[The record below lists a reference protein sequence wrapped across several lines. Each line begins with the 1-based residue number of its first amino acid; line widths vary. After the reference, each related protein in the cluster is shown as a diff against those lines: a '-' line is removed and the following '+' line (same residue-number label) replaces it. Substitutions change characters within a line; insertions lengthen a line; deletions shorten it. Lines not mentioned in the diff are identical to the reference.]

1 MANLTGQILAD
12 RFRVLRMLGRGGM
25 GHVYEVELLELP
37 KRFAIKV
44 LIAKL
49 ANDKDALL
57 RFRRE
62 AELIAR
68 LNHPNLVEI
77 LDWYSLPDGT
87 HFYVMEVLNGDD
99 LSRRLKTSGPLSM
112 SDVATLA
119 KQCFSGLLEAHRQG
133 AVHRDIKPANVFLTE
148 GVSGLHIKIID
159 FGLARARDMA
169 AITIYTQPLLIGTP
183 AYMSPEQILG
193 TGPVDETA
201 DTWAMAVLLYEAA
214 SGVKPFQGRY
224 PDLITVIGKKQPV
237 SLRVHRPEAPA
248 AFADALAAALSPDKD
263 TRLRSTAELAARVAA
278 ALDPDA
284 QAVAAPVSIADESGP
299 RQSPAVMPAAI
310 DTPSTAPTKNE
321 RVARVSPVTSRKKS
335 ARPANLRRFLL
346 AGGGVLAFALAVTI
360 GFMAGGDDS
369 KAKSKTPDSFMERWV
384 ADGERD
390 WGGNNYLDTYRPQKK
405 VVEEKPLIEIN
416 EEPSVDPVSKRPRA
430 PTKPRNSL
438 AEAAEEERQ
447 RDTILL
453 YARTST
459 KLAQL
464 ENARGMRAASSY
476 RRELDRIS
484 RKDLGRNQ
492 AYASR
497 QRPKLT
503 RLFERVEAELKRDVV
518 ASTSGSG
525 NASSK
530 EAKDKESQDKT
541 VRLYDTTAI
550 LIQKLKKSHGRVVA
564 APFRTSLD
572 TVSRTKLRGDSEYAK
587 EHRYKLLLLFD
598 KVMLKKETPPK
609 PASKP
614 TPGSIDVK
622 DPFAD

>member
-87 HFYVMEVLNGDD
+87 HFYVMEVLKGDD
-99 LSRRLKTSGPLSM
+99 LSTRLKKSGPLSM
-112 SDVATLA
+112 SEVAPLA
-119 KQCFSGLLEAHRQG
+119 EQCFSGLLEAHRQG

-214 SGVKPFQGRY
+214 CGVKPFQGRY

-237 SLRVHRPEAPA
+237 SLRDHRPEAPA
-248 AFADALAAALSPDKD
+248 AFADALAAALSPDKE

-278 ALDPDA
+278 ALDSNA
-284 QAVAAPVSIADESGP
+284 QAAAAPVSIADESGP
-299 RQSPAVMPAAI
+299 RQSPAVMPPAI

-321 RVARVSPVTSRKKS
+321 RVARESPVTSRKKS
-335 ARPANLRRFLL
+335 ATPADLKRFLL

-360 GFMAGGDDS
+360 GFMAGGDNS
-369 KAKSKTPDSFMERWV
+369 KAKSKTEDSFMERWV

-390 WGGNNYLDTYRPQKK
+390 WGGNDYLDKYEPKK
-405 VVEEKPLIEIN
+405 RVVEEKPPVEIY
-416 EEPSVDPVSKRPRA
+416 EEPSIDPVR
-430 PTKPRNSL
+430 KPRKPRSSI
-438 AEAAEEERQ
+438 AEEAQKERQ

-484 RKDLGRNQ
+484 RTRLRTNQ
-492 AYASR
+492 AYASV

-503 RLFERVEAELKRDVV
+503 SLFERVEKRLKSDEGTGT
-518 ASTSGSG
+518 AS
-525 NASSK
+525 
-530 EAKDKESQDKT
+530 AKTNDKERQAAAIK
-541 VRLYDTTAI
+541 LYDTTAI
-550 LIQKLKKSHGRVVA
+550 RIQKLKKSHGSASA
-564 APFRTSLD
+564 APYRSLLD
-572 TVSRTKLRGDSEYAK
+572 TISRTKLRIDSEYAK
-587 EHRYKLLLLFD
+587 KQSKRLRALLTSVINES
-598 KVMLKKETPPK
+598 KSAK
-609 PASKP
+609 PSRDSRSTA
-614 TPGSIDVK
+614 GNVDVK